1 MHAAKESGRDRFV
14 LLDDERRAATLDR
27 RGMLSHLRACLDA
40 GDIVVHHQPVIDLMS
55 GEVQGFE
62 ALVRLPAPGG
72 EGLIFP
78 GSFLPLAEETEL
90 DVRLGELVLDR
101 ALADIAWLRR
111 ERDTGPIVINVNV
124 TARQLTLP
132 GFVHVVL
139 AACRKHGV
147 DPSCVRLELTETL
160 VLADPEAAVTALR
173 QLRAMGKIGR
183 AHV

>member
-1 MHAAKESGRDRFV
+1 M
-14 LLDDERRAATLDR
+14 
-27 RGMLSHLRACLDA
+27 
-40 GDIVVHHQPVIDLMS
+40 
-55 GEVQGFE
+55 
-62 ALVRLPAPGG
+62 PAPGG

-160 VLADPEAAVTALR
+160 VLADPRSEEHTSELQSLMRISSAVF
-173 QLRAMGKIGR
+173 
-183 AHV
+183 

>member
-1 MHAAKESGRDRFV
+1 M
-14 LLDDERRAATLDR
+14 
-27 RGMLSHLRACLDA
+27 
-40 GDIVVHHQPVIDLMS
+40 
-55 GEVQGFE
+55 
-62 ALVRLPAPGG
+62 PAPGG

-111 ERDTGPIVINVNV
+111 ERDTGPTVINVNV

-147 DPSCVRLELTETL
+147 DPSCVRFEPTETP
-160 VLADPEAAVTALR
+160 VPAHPEAAVTALR
-173 QLRAMGKIGR
+173 QLRAKGISAAPTDFGVGSPPNIGD
-183 AHV
+183 AS